1 MGALLIDAVKNLE
14 ITQLFG
20 KDTIASLVHE
30 NGLEIIASDSFDA
43 YQS

>member
-1 MGALLIDAVKNLE
+1 MCALLIDVVKNLE

-20 KDTIASLVHE
+20 IETIAALVHE
-30 NGLEIIASDSFDA
+30 NGLLLIASDSFDA

>member
-14 ITQLFG
+14 ITHLFG
-20 KDTIASLVHE
+20 IDAIASLVHE
-30 NGLEIIASDSFDA
+30 NGLSLIASDSFDA

>member
-14 ITQLFG
+14 ITLLFG
-20 KDTIASLVHE
+20 IETIASLVHE
-30 NGLEIIASDSFDA
+30 NGLILIASDSFDA

>member
-1 MGALLIDAVKNLE
+1 MGDLLIDAVKSLE

-20 KDTIASLVHE
+20 KETIASLVHE
-30 NGLEIIASDSFDA
+30 NGLSLIASDSFDA